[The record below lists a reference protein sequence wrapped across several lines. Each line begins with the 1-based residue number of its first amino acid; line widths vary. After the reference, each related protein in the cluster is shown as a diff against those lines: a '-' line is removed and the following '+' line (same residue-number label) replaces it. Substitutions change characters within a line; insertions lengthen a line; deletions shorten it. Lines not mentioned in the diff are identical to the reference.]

1 MPTNFH
7 KTFVWKHEYDVKL
20 WRHKERTPNTNE
32 DHMPLN
38 ETPSWKFSAYA
49 TVFHCS
55 LSSVVN
61 QIRLKIDFLQLQ
73 KLFTALGV
81 VTAFLSWCW
90 SIYMPGQIS
99 NHQFWCCTRSWNY
112 HSHNFSTKLLIV
124 IGDCNWLIL
133 NHMIAVNAGLQKI
146 LQTRLIKNIKWWFC
160 FLLQV
165 FRFVSKN
172 VITLFCSFTPVW
184 RRSWVHAFGAIV
196 HSNCKIFV
204 HIFFLFICLHA
215 A

>member
-1 MPTNFH
+1 MTQNKGSECRRIYLLCQQTSTKRWFEKMNMTSNCDVTKSAHQIQMKIICHWMKPPPWNF
-7 KTFVWKHEYDVKL
+7 F
-20 WRHKERTPNTNE
+20 
-32 DHMPLN
+32 
-38 ETPSWKFSAYA
+38 AYA

-55 LSSVVN
+55 LSSVAN

-73 KLFTALGV
+73 KLFTAVGI

-99 NHQFWCCTRSWNY
+99 NHQFWSCTRSWKY
-112 HSHNFSTKLLIV
+112 HSHNLITKLLIV

-172 VITLFCSFTPVW
+172 VITIFCSFTPVW
-184 RRSWVHAFGAIV
+184 RCSSVRAFGAIV
-196 HSNCKIFV
+196 S
-204 HIFFLFICLHA
+204 
-215 A
+215 